1 MNTKIEMIKA
11 KILFSSENEEEKIKA
26 LEIFQN
32 ILNNP
37 ESIFKN
43 RLEALGFLIGNLLTE
58 DQAYDKLLSI
68 LITEELDELQIS
80 TIIRKIKEIKKQ
92 EKLVNWVIT
101 ELINNDSIHSN
112 KRYII
117 LKSTIENFLDK
128 IELTLLEK
136 ATIDFFNIV
145 LLLKEHLNF
154 KEKVIE
160 TILQKMEN
168 TEKFEKL
175 IYLNLLYTMD
185 YKLEKTIEK
194 MISKDID
201 NYFLLLIFSKYF
213 KNQKL
218 HDKII
223 KEFNNQ
229 NQNVTNILFNYFIHS
244 LQQEIPYIN
253 STININLNT
262 DNMFYKIIIAIL
274 TKDKELIA
282 TITSEI
288 QNQYKGIYLI
298 IILRYLQKLG
308 LININFKELEKSLSD
323 IELEYLATEDAI
335 IEINSSESK
344 STIIQ
349 EQKQITEENIN
360 QENINQENSSQE
372 NITLEVEEN
381 TNNQTISQNLIEDIE
396 KIIKTHEDE
405 TNITDTIDITNT
417 ANITDT
423 NFELL
428 RKNFL
433 SFLENSQELHK
444 ELILKAYH
452 QNKNDF
458 INIIEEFIFNDKYIL
473 EKTNK
478 ILKILDLLE
487 EIDKPIFES
496 IIKNL
501 IHTLFI
507 NQNFETL
514 NTIFRKFNLNN
525 KLNFNNYFVKNEHIE
540 WNENTENLLLNFI
553 DYLHKN
559 IYLTITQ
566 DELGKL
572 CILIIEN
579 DTFSLDLKKKIGEKL
594 EELY

>member
-223 KEFNNQ
+223 QEFNNQ